1 MNILEHERPAGVAA
15 RWGWAVWL
23 LLGLLVVAHG
33 CHGDR
38 DTELFARGWL
48 VARQK

>member
-1 MNILEHERPAGVAA
+1 MNILGCKRPAGVAA
-15 RWGWAVWL
+15 RWRWAVWV

-38 DTELFARGWL
+38 DTELFARGGS